1 MPSRN
6 PWGYQNRKRL
16 RHTNLFG
23 EIPGFDTGEFL
34 VRKYPLGLTIDKLMA
49 SEGQGDAPNRATMV
63 QWRTP
68 EET

>member
-6 PWGYQNRKRL
+6 PWGYQKRKRL

-23 EIPGFDTGEFL
+23 EIPGFDSGELL
-34 VRKYPLGLTIDKLMA
+34 VHKYPLGLTIDKLNA

-63 QWRTP
+63 QWRTSG
-68 EET
+68 ET

>member
-6 PWGYQNRKRL
+6 PWSYQKRKRL

-23 EIPGFDTGEFL
+23 ETPGLDTKEFL
-34 VRKYPLGLTIDKLMA
+34 VRKYPLGLTIDKLVA
-49 SEGQGDAPNRATMV
+49 SEGLGDAPNRATMV
-63 QWRTP
+63 QWNTT

>member
-6 PWGYQNRKRL
+6 PWGYQKRKRL

-23 EIPGFDTGEFL
+23 EIPGFDTNEFL

-49 SEGQGDAPNRATMV
+49 SEGQEDTPNRASMV
-63 QWRTP
+63 QWNTP